1 MRSSAIC
8 GMSGESSRFATN
20 LAFGCEADPG
30 SLYPQPGHWPVAAST
45 ALWQELQ
52 IVITALF
59 LTAALA
65 WPLVFSFS

>member
-1 MRSSAIC
+1 MN
-8 GMSGESSRFATN
+8 GESSRFATS
-20 LAFGCEADPG
+20 LAFGGEADPAPP
-30 SLYPQPGHWPVAAST
+30 YPHPGHWPVAAST
-45 ALWQELQ
+45 VPWQELQ